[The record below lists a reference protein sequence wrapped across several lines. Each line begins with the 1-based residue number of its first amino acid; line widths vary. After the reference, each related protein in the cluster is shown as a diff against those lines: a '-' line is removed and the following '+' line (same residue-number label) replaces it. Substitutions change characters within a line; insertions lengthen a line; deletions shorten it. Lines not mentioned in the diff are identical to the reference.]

1 MSTLRR
7 AGQEVMTKTVL
18 ANIEDAFVEIGYKR
32 HLIRKDYQYADLFST
47 GGSGVPLRSV
57 GRAVFGQEPPDY
69 RSACF
74 GIQLAEPG
82 RPSDSVVKELRAFG
96 APMIFIVNNGVTER
110 WAVTEKEPRLQDK
123 YKTATLHNVI
133 IRNQDTWKPQ
143 AIIRAKTGFAKP
155 GPLQLDFVDIGLLPA
170 LEHEAAKK
178 IDSLF
183 GVLLHH
189 AEEEFKKRNLTF
201 DASIIF
207 RVVFSLLAAKLLKD
221 RNISGSAYIDFS
233 NPQSALKAVSNHYGS
248 SLSVTISKL
257 PISTLNSI
265 SQEIGKSFSLR
276 NISVDTLTYIY
287 ENTFVSRKSRK
298 ELGIHSTPAYVADY
312 LLSQVPLEDL
322 PRTQWQTLDPMCGHG
337 ILLIAAMRRMRDLL
351 PQSFGGR
358 QRHEFFIK
366 NLRGVEIDPFSVEV
380 ARMCLMLA
388 DFPESNGW
396 EIAQADAF
404 ADEVIENASK
414 KSMILVANPPFE
426 KIKINGKAIPKPLE
440 FLRRALPNLP
450 EGALIALV
458 LPRSFLDSTAY
469 KEERK
474 FLLNNFEINA
484 ITALPDKIFL
494 YSDAETAIVSA
505 RKKQPQKV
513 SSFVYTEV
521 RDAHKEAFKT
531 RCGYTWREKI
541 SQSYFDGT
549 QESKLIVPLLKEVWD
564 RLRSFPCFR
573 DTAIFRTG
581 IRYKKGIPETELVQ
595 SFEFPD
601 SKKGIF
607 NVTDGFHQYTAYDTV
622 YMSMKE
628 QHMENA
634 AYKYPWDLPKIVLP
648 VGRMARGPWRFAAA
662 IDTEGRVLGRS
673 FYAVWPKTNSLSVH
687 TLAALLNSPV
697 AQAFVYC
704 NVSDRN
710 LLVKIYGEIPIPKLD
725 TLLRHDQTISNL
737 VKLYLGELQ
746 RDKSIAHETL
756 LKIDAEILKLY
767 HLSPKLER
775 KLLDIFWEQR
785 RLVPF
790 EFKGYISPEI
800 VSWIPLHIYISK
812 DFHEGTLEKV
822 MRRIPI
828 IKDKKFIDYLKG
840 IGAE

>member
-1 MSTLRR
+1 
-7 AGQEVMTKTVL
+7 MTKTVL
-18 ANIEDAFVEIGYKR
+18 ANIEDAFVDIGYKR
-32 HLIRKDYQYADLFST
+32 HLIRRDYQYADLFST
-47 GGSGVPLRSV
+47 GSPGVPLRTV
-57 GRAVFGQEPPDY
+57 GRAVFGQEPLDY

-82 RPSDSVVKELRAFG
+82 RPSELVVNELRAFG
-96 APMIFIVNNGVTER
+96 APMIFIINNGVTER

-123 YKTATLHNVI
+123 YNTAILHNVI
-133 IRNQDTWKPQ
+133 IKNQDTWNPRT
-143 AIIRAKTGFAKP
+143 IIRAKTGFAKP
-155 GPLQLDFVDIGLLPA
+155 DPLQLDFVDIGLLPA

-178 IDSLF
+178 IDSLL
-183 GVLLHH
+183 GILLHH
-189 AEEEFKKRNLTF
+189 VEEEFKKSKLTF
-201 DASIIF
+201 GASEASVIF

-221 RNISGSAYIDFS
+221 RDIPGSANIDFS
-233 NPQSALKAVSNHYGS
+233 NPLTALKAVSNHYGS
-248 SLSVTISKL
+248 SLLATVAKL
-257 PISTLNSI
+257 PISTLDSI
-265 SQEIGKSFSLR
+265 SQEIGQSFSLK

-287 ENTFVSRKSRK
+287 ENTFVSPKTRK
-298 ELGIHSTPAYVADY
+298 ELGVHSTPAYVADY
-312 LLSQVPLEDL
+312 LLSQVQLEDL

-351 PQSFGGR
+351 PQNFGGR

-366 NLRGVEIDPFSVEV
+366 NLRGIEIDPFSIEV

-388 DFPESNGW
+388 DFPESDGW
-396 EIAQADAF
+396 EISRADAF
-404 ADEVIENASK
+404 ADKVIEDASK

-426 KIKINGKAIPKPLE
+426 KIKINDKAVPKPLE
-440 FLRRALPNLP
+440 FLRRSLPNLP
-450 EGALIALV
+450 DGSLIGLV
-458 LPRSFLDSTAY
+458 LPRSFLDSAAY

-494 YSDAETAIVSA
+494 YSDAETAILSA
-505 RKKQPQKV
+505 KKREPRKV

-531 RCGYTWREKI
+531 RYGYTWREKI
-541 SQSYFDGT
+541 SQSYFEGT
-549 QESKLIVPLLKEVWD
+549 QESKLVVPLLKEVWD
-564 RLRSFPCFR
+564 RLKFFPRFR
-573 DTAIFRTG
+573 DAAIFRTG
-581 IRYKKGIPETELVQ
+581 IRYKRDIPETELVQ

-607 NVTDGFHQYTAYDTV
+607 NVTPGFHQYAANDTV

-634 AYKYPWDLPKIVLP
+634 AYKYTWDIPKIVLP

-673 FYAVWPKTNSLSVH
+673 FYAVWPKTDSLSVH

-704 NVSDRN
+704 HISDRN
-710 LLVKIYGEIPIPKLD
+710 LLVKIYGEIPIPKVD
-725 TLLRHDQTISNL
+725 DLLQHDQTISNL
-737 VKLYLGELQ
+737 VNLYLGELQ
-746 RDKSIAHETL
+746 SDKSIAYQTL

-767 HLSPKLER
+767 HLPPKFER
-775 KLLDIFWEQR
+775 QLLDIFWDQER
-785 RLVPF
+785 DVPF
-790 EFKGYISPEI
+790 EFKGYIPPEMT
-800 VSWIPLHIYISK
+800 SWIPLHIYLSNA
-812 DFHEGTLEKV
+812 FREGTVEKILE
-822 MRRIPI
+822 RIPV
-828 IKDKKFIDYLKG
+828 IKDKKFVDYLKG
-840 IGAE
+840 MGTE

>member
-1 MSTLRR
+1 
-7 AGQEVMTKTVL
+7 MTKMVL
-18 ANIEDAFVEIGYKR
+18 ANIEDAFVNIGYKR

-47 GGSGVPLRSV
+47 GGSGVPLRTV
-57 GRAVFGQEPPDY
+57 GRAVFGQEPLDY

-82 RPSDSVVKELRAFG
+82 RPSDLVVKELKAFG
-96 APMIFIVNNGVTER
+96 APMVFIINNGVTER
-110 WAVTEKEPRLQDK
+110 WAVTEKEPRLQEK
-123 YKTATLHNVI
+123 YKTAILHNVI
-133 IRNQDTWKPQ
+133 VKNQDTWKPQ

-155 GPLQLDFVDIGLLPA
+155 APQQLDFIDLGLLPA

-178 IDSLF
+178 IDSLLRI
-183 GVLLHH
+183 LLHH
-189 AEEEFKKRNLTF
+189 VEEEFKKGQLTF
-201 DASIIF
+201 GASEASVIF

-221 RNISGSAYIDFS
+221 RDIAGSANIDFS
-233 NPQSALKAVSNHYGS
+233 NPESALKVVSNHYGP
-248 SLSVTISKL
+248 SLLVTGSKL
-257 PISTLNSI
+257 PMSTLESI
-265 SQEIGKSFSLR
+265 SKEIGQSFPLK

-287 ENTFVSRKSRK
+287 ENTFVSPKTRK

-322 PRTQWQTLDPMCGHG
+322 PRTQWQVLDPMCGHG

-351 PQSFGGR
+351 PQDFGGR

-366 NLRGVEIDPFSVEV
+366 NLRGIEIEPFSIEV

-396 EIAQADAF
+396 EISQADAF
-404 ADEVIENASK
+404 ADKVIENASK
-414 KSMILVANPPFE
+414 KSMILIANPPFE
-426 KIKINGKAIPKPLE
+426 KIKINDKAVPKPME
-440 FLRRALPNLP
+440 FLRRSLLHLP
-450 EGALIALV
+450 EGALIGLV
-458 LPRSFLDSTAY
+458 LPRSFLDSIAY

-474 FLLNNFEINA
+474 FLLSNFEINA

-505 RKKQPQKV
+505 RKKEPQKG
-513 SSFVYTEV
+513 SSLVYTEV
-521 RDAHKEAFKT
+521 RDAHKKAFKT
-531 RCGYTWREKI
+531 RYSYTWREKI

-549 QESKLIVPLLKEVWD
+549 QESKLVVPLLKEVWD
-564 RLRSFPCFR
+564 RLKSFPCFR
-573 DTAIFRTG
+573 DTARFRTG
-581 IRYKKGIPETELVQ
+581 IRYKRGIPEIELVQ
-595 SFEFPD
+595 NLAFPD
-601 SKKGIF
+601 SEKGIF
-607 NVTDGFHQYTAYDTV
+607 NVTHGFYQYTADDTV
-622 YMSMKE
+622 YMSMKA

-634 AYKYPWDLPKIVLP
+634 AYKYSWDLPKIALP

-662 IDTEGRVLGRS
+662 IDIEGRVLGRS
-673 FYAVWPKTNSLSVH
+673 FYAVWPKINSLSVY

-710 LLVKIYGEIPIPKLD
+710 LLVKTYEEIPIPKLD
-725 TLLRHDQTISNL
+725 ALLRHDQTISNL
-737 VKLYLGELQ
+737 VKLYIDELQ
-746 RDKSIAHETL
+746 GDENIAYETL

-775 KLLDIFWEQR
+775 KLLDIFWEQKR
-785 RLVPF
+785 PVPF
-790 EFKGYISPEI
+790 AFKGYISPEI
-800 VSWIPLHIYISK
+800 ASWIPLHSYISE

-822 MRRIPI
+822 MNRIPV
-828 IKDKKFIDYLKG
+828 IKDKKFVDYLKG
-840 IGAE
+840 IGTE